1 MILRNQKG
9 EGLIDFIAGII
20 VFIIICIIFSNI
32 YKKEEKV
39 NIAEY
44 NKWVTE
50 TNNTMTSNQLL
61 VSQNPT
67 LMKGI
72 TFKMLTYI
80 PTNIY
85 ETKDFSTAQK
95 EIERIQAENSL
106 IVQQNNKQADTL
118 NDIILRYNLMINL
131 LTY

>member
-50 TNNTMTSNQLL
+50 TNNIVTSNQLL
-61 VSQNPT
+61 VSQNQP
-67 LMKGI
+67 LMNGI

-85 ETKDFSTAQK
+85 ETEDFSTAQRK
-95 EIERIQAENSL
+95 IEKIKAENSL
-106 IVQQNNKQADTL
+106 IVEQNNKQADTL
-118 NDIILRYNLMINL
+118 NDIALRYNLMINL
-131 LTY
+131 FK